1 MSKKNKKKKNKN
13 TETIIKEQKSVILTV
28 KDDGK
33 LAVAAHEDG
42 SIAYII
48 DEVEEEVLTEK
59 GKEAA
64 RKKAEK
70 EARKKAKKEARQKA
84 REARRARGKK
94 PVPAAVPAPAV
105 EEIPEETPA
114 VTEPMM
120 EAAEPV
126 SEVLQDQVINGEP
139 AESITDAPEIVSE
152 AVMEEAAEET
162 PAAEVEEPV
171 EEVPAE
177 AKEPVEEVPVEA
189 EEIVAEEA
197 EEPSEETVA
206 EEAPAK
212 ELEAEEPAEV
222 SSDDEME
229 LFKDEPIEEA
239 EAEAETLA
247 IAVSEGSMVPVSTSE
262 VKAMKPFLKGLIAAA
277 IVFVIGAGGWI
288 TYDYLIPKQ
297 VTVIIETLEQTQ
309 QINAEVKAQNVADA
323 LRELDVP
330 VSDIDSVQ
338 PFLNEHLSSST
349 TINVTK
355 RLESSATIAGEE
367 QKFILIP
374 GTVEENLAF
383 NEIEYDG
390 DDIITPALTAEM
402 DSTSKIEVKDVVKV
416 VKEKEK
422 TIAYKSKIILDPSI
436 ASGTKK
442 ETVGK
447 DGKAIYTYTT
457 TYINGE
463 KEGTEKEFKEWI
475 EEPVDNT
482 VRLGTS
488 VTGESGEVTIV
499 RSFISNT
506 TAYYCGSKARGATG
520 RLCHYGTIA
529 VDPRVFPYGSRFWIA
544 GYGYAVATDCGG
556 AIKGTKTDLYMRS
569 LKECYR
575 WGRRYVQAYLLG

>member
-1 MSKKNKKKKNKN
+1 MSKKNKKKRNKN

-105 EEIPEETPA
+105 EEIPEEAPA

-126 SEVLQDQVINGEP
+126 SEVLQDQVINEEP
-139 AESITDAPEIVSE
+139 AESITDAPEIISG
-152 AVMEEAAEET
+152 AVMEENAEET
-162 PAAEVEEPV
+162 PAAEVDEPVEEVSAETEEPV
-171 EEVPAE
+171 EEAT
-177 AKEPVEEVPVEA
+177 
-189 EEIVAEEA
+189 

-212 ELEAEEPAEV
+212 EPEAEVPAEV

-239 EAEAETLA
+239 EAEAENLA

-288 TYDYLIPKQ
+288 TYDYFIPKQ

-338 PFLNEHLSSST
+338 PFLNERLSSST

-367 QKFILIP
+367 QKFILVP

-383 NEIEYDG
+383 NEIEYDS

-447 DGKAIYTYTT
+447 DGTAIYTYTT